1 MPPNHGAACQP
12 LHMVP
17 NTYRGSLWCTICALE
32 HLHLLTLPHAT
43 LIYHN
48 KKRAQTTQK
57 HFYLQKKVHT
67 RETCTYES
75 CKHVLVL
82 PTYLGVEVEMVLRA
96 KSTLDTPFSSR
107 TSAVEA
113 HFHLGIVFGLREDAS
128 ITRKY
133 RPVPVLRSYILP
145 CNPLIPVH

>member
-12 LHMVP
+12 LHMLP
-17 NTYRGSLWCTICALE
+17 SAYRGSLWCTICALE
-32 HLHLLTLPHAT
+32 HPHLLTLPHAT

-75 CKHVLVL
+75 CKHVLGR
-82 PTYLGVEVEMVLRA
+82 PTYLGVEVEMALRV
-96 KSTLDTPFSSR
+96 KSTLDTPFPSR
-107 TSAVEA
+107 TSFLEA
-113 HFHLGIVFGLREDAS
+113 HFHLWIVLESREDVC
-128 ITRKY
+128 ITPKY
-133 RPVPVLRSYILP
+133 RPVPVLRPYILP
-145 CNPLIPVH
+145 CNPVYLVQ